1 MPTRP
6 AGPARR
12 AGHRAPLRS
21 ARPGRED
28 TYVLAVDLGTG
39 GPKVAVL
46 VGHRPHRGP
55 RLRGGGH
62 RPDRRRRR
70 RAVAPGL
77 VGRHRR
83 RSARRA
89 LADSGV
95 APERVVGV
103 GCTSQWS
110 GTVAV
115 DDAGEAIGP
124 AIIWMD
130 SRGARAVRET
140 VRGAL
145 NVQGYSASKLARWVR
160 RTGGIPSLSGKDPV
174 GHIHFLREQRPDV
187 YAATAVFLEPVDYL
201 NLRLTGLARASHDS
215 ITLHWVTD
223 NRDIDGDRLRRR
235 PDRAGRARA
244 AHAARPGADRQR
256 ARGAGRRPRPRSS
269 GCWPGTPVVAGTG
282 DLHSAAVGS
291 GAVADFD
298 GHLYIGTS
306 SWISCHV
313 PFKKT
318 DALTNIASIPS
329 GIPGRYLVADEHET
343 GGACLTWLRDNLLF
357 PGDALGD
364 GAGAPDGFFAHAQ
377 RHGGRRSRPAPHGVL
392 FTPWLNGERSP
403 VDDHTIRGGF
413 HNISLSSTRADMV
426 RAVFEGVALNS
437 AWLLGAVEKFCKR
450 RFDSLAFVGGGANSD
465 LWSQIHADA
474 TGRTIRQIADPVLA
488 NVRGAGLLTLL
499 ALGHIDGGRHPRH
512 GRGEGHLRARPGR
525 GRGLRGA
532 AQGVRQPLREDEG
545 DPQAAERPP
554 AAPKGVVAAG
564 RRTQR
569 SRLRSAP
576 SHAARDAATSGS
588 APAPDEPFVTTR
600 ASEVGHVPAEPG
612 AQVDVGIGRDVDVQ
626 VLGRGALR

>member
-1 MPTRP
+1 MAGLGGHRRRWVRFPAMATRP
-6 AGPARR
+6 AGLRAAPATE
-12 AGHRAPLRS
+12 LRS
-21 ARPGRED
+21 VIPADRED

-39 GPKVAVL
+39 GPKAAVL
-46 VGHRPHRGP
+46 SATGRIAAHSFEAVGVDLTDDGGAEQSP
-55 RLRGGGH
+55 RAWW
-62 RPDRRRRR
+62 D
-70 RAVAPGL
+70 AIVA
-77 VGRHRR
+77 
-83 RSARRA
+83 SARRA

-95 APERVVGV
+95 APERIVGV

-110 GTVAV
+110 GTVPV
-115 DDAGEAIGP
+115 DDVGEPIGP

-140 VRGAL
+140 VRGTL

-174 GHIHFLREQRPDV
+174 GHIHFLRERRPDV

-215 ITLHWVTD
+215 ITVHWVTD
-223 NRDIDGDRLRRR
+223 NRDIGAVAYDDALVDLAGLERSTLPELVPTGSVIGGLA
-235 PDRAGRARA
+235 PDPA
-244 AHAARPGADRQR
+244 AELGL
-256 ARGAGRRPRPRSS
+256 
-269 GCWPGTPVVAGTG
+269 CPGTPVVAGTG

-298 GHLYIGTS
+298 AHLYIGTS

-329 GIPGRYLVADEHET
+329 GIPGRYLLADEHET

-357 PGDALGD
+357 PGDALAAG
-364 GAGAPDGFFAHAQ
+364 GAPDGFFGTLNDMAA
-377 RHGGRRSRPAPHGVL
+377 SVPAGAHGVL

-450 RFDSLAFVGGGANSD
+450 RLDSLAFVGGGANSD
-465 LWSQIHADA
+465 LWSQMHADA

-499 ALGHIDGGRHPRH
+499 ALGHMTLADIPGTVEVKATYAPDPEVGG
-512 GRGEGHLRARPGR
+512 A
-525 GRGLRGA
+525 LRGA
-532 AQGVRQPLREDEG
+532 VEGVRQPLREDEG
-545 DPQAAERPP
+545 DPQAAQR
-554 AAPKGVVAAG
+554 APTARGVVP
-564 RRTQR
+564 RLTTTR
-569 SRLRSAP
+569 SRFVQSRR
-576 SHAARDAATSGS
+576 ARRNHERVR
-588 APAPDEPFVTTR
+588 PCPDEPLVTIR
-600 ASEVGHVPAEPG
+600 AIEVVT
-612 AQVDVGIGRDVDVQ
+612 
-626 VLGRGALR
+626 